1 MSRYDGLIIPRSYSE
16 YINKTDAATLAQAL
30 QLAGVM
36 DNAPTDGSVNPVK
49 SGGIYNALAGKQ
61 DLLTFDNTPTKN
73 SNNPVK
79 SDGIYRALNYT
90 FTHYV
95 NGFTG
100 IYKISIPFSNNNN
113 TIPVGAIIINAREGN
128 TYLLNFYAFGYTN
141 ATPPAPN
148 CVNVYQFPGVRYANS
163 VMEQIVKWD
172 VDSTNWR
179 INIYLKKG
187 SGVNSRIVMKL
198 LNLYMPPDYTE
209 NITITANT
217 DTTEWDNAPYSA
229 AFNVIQ

>member
-1 MSRYDGLIIPRSYSE
+1 MSRYDGLIIPRGYND
-16 YINKTDAATLAQAL
+16 YISKTDAATLLQAL
-30 QLAGVM
+30 QLSGVM
-36 DNAPTDGSVNPVK
+36 DAAPTADSVHPAK
-49 SGGIYNALAGKQ
+49 SGGIYTALAGKQ
-61 DLLTFDNTPTKN
+61 DLLTFDDTPTKN

-79 SDGIYRALNYT
+79 SGGVYSALNYT

-100 IYKISIPFSNNNN
+100 IYKISIPFANNNN
-113 TIPVGAIIINAREGN
+113 TIPVGSIIINAREGN
-128 TYLLNFYAFGYTN
+128 AYLLNFYAFGNMN

-172 VDSTNWR
+172 VDSTNWK
-179 INIYLKKG
+179 INVYLKKG

-209 NITITANT
+209 NITITADT
-217 DTTEWDNAPYSA
+217 DTTAWDNAPYSA